1 MRASRLP
8 IRLVAELL
16 AIVAIAQVAA
26 TLSLRFMAPAATG
39 GFEALLGALLLT
51 LLAAPAVYW
60 RCMAASAR
68 ALGIVAKTA
77 THPTRRKGIHR
88 RLAILMTAAAQLGGL
103 ALTAGAVLTLERSI
117 EEQAR
122 VRFERLAERT
132 HAESRR
138 RLLRPIQGLLELRSL
153 YSATGTIDPEA
164 FRLYIEARNLPLD
177 FPGVRSFTFA
187 ERVLR
192 DDLDAFR
199 DRMRLAGVP
208 QVVSR
213 SSAPDL
219 FIIRQVE
226 PRASNLAA
234 LGVDIGADPVRRE
247 AVERAILRGEPSISH
262 VLRLPQDEAQR
273 PAFVYQLPV
282 YRLGSAPESAA
293 ERLQHSIGVLSSAV
307 IIDELLQG
315 IDDAGDRVLDL
326 QLFDAA
332 AAEASRLVF
341 ALNHDG
347 HRAAQG
353 RAAERSYRYAVARP
367 IEVGGREL
375 TLGIASTP
383 AFDASVD
390 RSSVALLGF
399 GGVLT
404 SFLLALMVWLLAAGR
419 LRAQSLAE
427 RMTADL
433 DRLAKVVERTSN
445 AVVITSADRRIE
457 WVNDGFT
464 RLLGYSRDEARG
476 QLPGELLASEH
487 TAPAERRRL
496 AQAMA
501 EGRSYRGEIVNRG
514 KDGSHHWL
522 EVDHQTM
529 RAAGGAVTGTMTV
542 ATDVTAQ
549 KRTEE
554 ALRSSEA
561 LLDRT
566 GHIAGIGGWELD
578 LATQV
583 LVWSK
588 QTRRLHEVDDDYRP
602 TLDRAMGFY
611 PPDGRAS
618 LRAAL
623 HRAMADGTPYDLTLP
638 FVTVS
643 GRPICVRC
651 IAEAVR
657 VDGQV
662 VRLVGTIQDVT
673 QQHALSAE
681 LRRSNTVLQSILD
694 NLPCGLCVVDAD
706 LRLLAWNAYF
716 VELLELP
723 AALFA
728 PPAPSFERVLRYGLQ
743 RGDFGAGVDGD
754 AAVEAL
760 RAEARSGSRL
770 QMYELHRDGRTLEV
784 RRAPMPG
791 GGLVTTY
798 TDVTERQLAHEA
810 IRISERLL
818 QERTVQAEQAN
829 VAKGQF
835 LANMSHEIRTPM
847 NAVIGMLRLLH
858 NTPLTARQRDYAA
871 KAEAA
876 AVSLLDLVNDILDFS
891 KAEAGK
897 MLLDPRPFRLDRL
910 LRHLSAI
917 LAASLGSRDLE
928 LVFDIDPGVPPGLL
942 GDEMRLQQV
951 LINLAG
957 NAIKFT
963 EAGRVVL
970 AVRAIERRDNEVS
983 IEFAV
988 QDTGIGIALAQ
999 QEQIFSGFS
1008 QAEAST
1014 TRRFGGTGLGLAISR
1029 KLVGLMGGELR
1040 VESAPGQ
1047 GSRFWFQ
1054 VTLPIAAVEP
1064 DQAPSTASPLAGL
1077 RVLAVDD
1084 DPIAREVLQ
1093 RQIESLGWQVDTAAS
1108 GEAALAL
1115 AESRMVSGAPYQ
1127 VVFIDWQMPGMDG
1140 WETCRR
1146 LRERAPHGEP
1156 PTLVMLSA
1164 HQAELQSGQR
1174 TPADE
1179 ALLDGWVVKPVT
1191 QSMLF
1196 DSVAT
1201 ARVVR
1206 PASLPGAGERRLAL
1220 AGLRLLVVE
1229 DNAINRQIAGELLEA
1244 EGAQVE
1250 MACDGA
1256 EGVAAVRAADP
1267 PFDAVLMDI
1276 QMPVM
1281 DGYSA
1286 TAAIRAE
1293 PRFARLPIIAMT
1305 ANAMAGDRRACLA
1318 AGMNEHIGK
1327 PFDLAVLVSK
1337 LQQQTALAG
1346 PPGAGT
1352 ATAAVPAEL
1361 VDAARQAGLAL
1372 DTALGRL
1379 GGKVEVYARLL
1390 ESFLRELAGY
1400 PQRLDDALTSGAPD
1414 DAGRLMHTLKGL
1426 AGTLGAEPL
1435 ATLAAATET
1444 RLAQPLPAGE
1454 RQALVAEWRSAID
1467 KASADLQQVAR
1478 GLQTQLNQVAAVP
1491 RAGRAA
1497 LRSTLAEL
1505 VARLEDGDMA
1515 AVDCAPPAARR
1526 GAASGDGAAAA
1537 GCGDGRTRFRP
1548 RARRVRDTRARHRG
1562 WRARMIDNEL
1572 PFAEPPARPKL
1583 LIVDDQAINIRALYE
1598 VFAADYQV
1606 YMATSGEQAL
1616 AVCRDK
1622 QPDLVLL
1629 DVVMP
1634 GMDGHEVC
1642 RRIKAEAGSR
1652 DTPVIF
1658 VTAQHDEAAET
1669 RALELGAVDFISKP
1683 INRQIVR
1690 ARVRTHVTLK
1700 QQSDLLRKM
1709 AFIDGL
1715 TGVYNRRYFD
1725 ERLTAELR
1733 RSERNATP
1741 VALLLADVDFFK
1753 RFNDRYGHQ
1762 AGDDCLRR
1770 VGAALRLGL
1779 KRPGDIAARYGGEEF
1794 GCILPDTDLAGAFGV
1809 GRALEQQ
1816 VRALGIEHRDS
1827 DVDGVVSV
1835 SIGVAAWVPPVP
1847 SDEVTL
1853 LAMADAHLY
1862 SAKREGRGR
1871 VSGGVVAD

>member
-39 GFEALLGALLLT
+39 GFEALLGAVLLT
-51 LLAAPAVYW
+51 LLAAPGVYW

-68 ALGIVAKTA
+68 ALGIVAKA
-77 THPTRRKGIHR
+77 ASHPAPRKGIHR
-88 RLAILMTAAAQLGGL
+88 QRAILMTAAAQLSGL
-103 ALTAGAVLTLERSI
+103 ALTAGAVLTLESSV

-153 YSATGTIDPEA
+153 YSATGTLDPEA

-192 DDLDAFR
+192 DDLGAFR

-208 QVVSR
+208 EVVSR
-213 SSAPDL
+213 GSAPDL
-219 FIIRQVE
+219 FVIRQVE

-282 YRLGSAPESAA
+282 YRLGAGPESAA
-293 ERLQHSIGVLSSAV
+293 ERLQRSIGVLSSAV
-307 IIDELLQG
+307 IIDELLRG

-326 QLFDAA
+326 QLFDAP

-341 ALNHDG
+341 AVNHDG
-347 HRAAQG
+347 PRDAHG

-419 LRAQSLAE
+419 LRAQSIAE

-445 AVVITSADRRIE
+445 AVVITGADRRIE

-464 RLLGYSRDEARG
+464 RLLGYSRDEAYG
-476 QLPGELLASEH
+476 QLPGELLASDR
-487 TAPAERRRL
+487 TAPAERRAL

-514 KDGSHHWL
+514 KDGRHHWL

-578 LATQV
+578 LATQA

-623 HRAMADGTPYDLTLP
+623 HRAMADGIPYDLTLP
-638 FVTVS
+638 FVTAS

-651 IAEAVR
+651 IAEGVR

-681 LRRSNTVLQSILD
+681 LQRNNTVLQSILD

-728 PPAPSFERVLRYGLQ
+728 PPAPSFERLLRYGLQ

-798 TDVTERQLAHEA
+798 TDVTERQRAHEA

-871 KAEAA
+871 KAEGA

-917 LAASLGSRDLE
+917 LAASLGNRDLE

-970 AVRAIERRDNEVS
+970 AVRAIERRDNEAS

-1327 PFDLAVLVSK
+1327 PFDLAVLVAK

-1346 PPGAGT
+1346 PP
-1352 ATAAVPAEL
+1352 
-1361 VDAARQAGLAL
+1361 R
-1372 DTALGRL
+1372 RRHHH
-1379 GGKVEVYARLL
+1379 GG
-1390 ESFLRELAGY
+1390 
-1400 PQRLDDALTSGAPD
+1400 
-1414 DAGRLMHTLKGL
+1414 
-1426 AGTLGAEPL
+1426 
-1435 ATLAAATET
+1435 
-1444 RLAQPLPAGE
+1444 
-1454 RQALVAEWRSAID
+1454 
-1467 KASADLQQVAR
+1467 
-1478 GLQTQLNQVAAVP
+1478 
-1491 RAGRAA
+1491 RAGRTGRRRAA
-1497 LRSTLAEL
+1497 GRPRPRHCARAARRQGRGVCPAARVVPARAGGVSAAARRRTDQRRAGRRRAVDAHPEGACRNDRCRASGDPRRCHRNASCAAAAGRGAPGAAGGMAQRRRQGIGRSAAG
-1505 VARLEDGDMA
+1505 VARA
-1515 AVDCAPPAARR
+1515 ADAAEPGRSGAARRPCRAAQHAGRTRRPPGGRRHGRRRLAPPAARR

-1537 GCGDGRTRFRP
+1537 GFGDGRTRFRP

-1562 WRARMIDNEL
+1562 WRARMIDTEL

-1606 YMATSGEQAL
+1606 YMATSGVQAL

-1669 RALELGAVDFISKP
+1669 RALEIGAVDFISKP